1 MKIVI
6 DIDNTVVDYRK
17 SLFNYL
23 AKSNIFL
30 KEINPKNKMNFIKS
44 IIKKKYGDAFW
55 QSIQAYIYSDLSN
68 DVKFYNNCSSFIKE
82 AFLANF
88 DIYLLSHKTKFGL
101 KQAKNINIRE
111 IAFKRISN
119 WINEEKIQEC
129 IKEIIFTD
137 TFEEKIS
144 FIKKIDPLIII
155 DDLLAIHAEIIKS
168 KKNSSK
174 YINVLFEGNDYIV
187 SIKKTEKIFRANNW
201 IEISEF
207 LLN

>member
-23 AKSNIFL
+23 DQSNIFL
-30 KEINPKNKMNFIKS
+30 KEINPKHKMNFIKS
-44 IIKKKYGDAFW
+44 IIKKKYGDSFW

-68 DVKFYNNCSSFIKE
+68 DVKFYNNCSCFIKK

-88 DIYLLSHKTKFGL
+88 EIYLLSHKTQFGL

-119 WINEEKIQEC
+119 WINEERIKEC

-155 DDLLAIHAEIIKS
+155 DDLLAIHNEIIKS
-168 KKNSSK
+168 KKDSSE
-174 YINVLFEGNDYIV
+174 YINVLFDGNDYKD
-187 SIKKTEKIFRANNW
+187 SIKNTENIFRANNW

>member
-23 AKSNIFL
+23 DQSNIFL
-30 KEINPKNKMNFIKS
+30 KEINPKHKMNFIKS
-44 IIKKKYGDAFW
+44 IIKKKYGDSFW

-68 DVKFYNNCSSFIKE
+68 DVKFYNNCSCFIKK

-88 DIYLLSHKTKFGL
+88 EIYLLSHKTQFGL

-119 WINEEKIQEC
+119 WINEERIKEC

-155 DDLLAIHAEIIKS
+155 DDLLAIHIEIIKS
-168 KKNSSK
+168 KKDSSE
-174 YINVLFEGNDYIV
+174 YINVLFDGNDYKD
-187 SIKKTEKIFRANNW
+187 SIKNTENIFRANNW